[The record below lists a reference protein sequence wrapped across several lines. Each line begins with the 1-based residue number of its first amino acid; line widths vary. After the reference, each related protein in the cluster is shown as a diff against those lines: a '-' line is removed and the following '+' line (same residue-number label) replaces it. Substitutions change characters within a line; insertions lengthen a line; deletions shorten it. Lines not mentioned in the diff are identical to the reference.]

1 MNRLRKKATQAVG
14 WRKESAHEEEKNRK
28 VFVPWLQHKRKA
40 LNNDEKQQIKKS
52 LSDLWLQVT
61 TAISLANVCKQL
73 PNSNLNL
80 NVSGTIVFLAEHM
93 YQMFVTLWNYMMS
106 VWQWRNNICIS
117 RSNGTGTVAF
127 SCGQES
133 GIIIVP
139 ADFLANEVVSV
150 CSQWSNL
157 RASYSLEKSDAKF
170 FWYCLLAACMMN

>member
-93 YQMFVTLWNYMMS
+93 YQMFVKLYDECLTMKEQYLHFQIKWHRYCSFFLWTRIWDYY
-106 VWQWRNNICIS
+106 C
-117 RSNGTGTVAF
+117 
-127 SCGQES
+127 SCRLLGKWS
-133 GIIIVP
+133 
-139 ADFLANEVVSV
+139 SV
-150 CSQWSNL
+150 CL
-157 RASYSLEKSDAKF
+157 FTME
-170 FWYCLLAACMMN
+170 